1 MSAADLRLMIERA
14 SRHVEGIFQATGHIL
29 PMWHAIKSNGKHII
43 MPAPETDDKDT
54 AAAIMRALFE
64 LEDVV
69 CCLFIDEAWIIEA
82 HNAGDARKLNEWI
95 AQGHG
100 ARDHP
105 NRYEVVV
112 FAAEDANSMLTA
124 RRPIIRPAHGKPK
137 LGPLQIDDMRGVQSS
152 GRMVG
157 MLPRRATVQ

>member
-1 MSAADLRLMIERA
+1 MSTADLRSMIERA
-14 SRHVEGIFQATGHIL
+14 SRHVEGIFQVTGHIL
-29 PMWHAIKSNGKHII
+29 PMWHAIKSNGQHII
-43 MPAPETDDKDT
+43 TPAPATDDKDM

-69 CCLFIDEAWIIEA
+69 CCLFIDEAWTIEA
-82 HNAGDARKLNEWI
+82 DNAADARKITEWI

-105 NRYEVVV
+105 DRREVVA
-112 FAAEDANSMLTA
+112 FAAEDESGMLTA

-137 LGPLQIDDMRGVQSS
+137 LGPLQIDDMRGMESS

-157 MLPRRATVQ
+157 MLPRRAAVQ